1 MSKSR
6 DQIWYD
12 VEQPREV
19 CNHYHVTGKD
29 YEMARQ
35 IVGSGYKTVDLVIAP
50 DAARISTAGTS
61 SHTTRLATSISTS
74 GCHDPERPL
83 HDHPWANQSV
93 ILAGAGYV
101 KDYANIDNDGHIMPA
116 HIRWGF
122 IGDTIQRPADQAH
135 RLTMMPGEKHYTMTL
150 FSTGP
155 KIRKWGFW
163 YPEGWVDADDV
174 CKLEGNVSTHVKR

>member
-1 MSKSR
+1 MLNNL
-6 DQIWYD
+6 
-12 VEQPREV
+12 REV
-19 CNHYHVTGKD
+19 CNHYHVTGED

-50 DAARISTAGTS
+50 DGSPYLYRWHVIPHNKTGNVYFHIQVAD
-61 SHTTRLATSISTS
+61 
-74 GCHDPERPL
+74 DPERPL

-101 KDYANIDNDGHIMPA
+101 EDYANIDDDGHIMPA
-116 HIRWGF
+116 HIRWGL

-155 KIRKWGFW
+155 KIRNWGFW

-174 CKLEGNVSTHVKR
+174 CKSEGNVSTHVKR